1 MELKVLKIDA
11 AKHVLLHAYLF
22 WTQLLSYMVPAEN
35 RSLFVCICAL
45 LFNYYCT
52 VVIRVAKSS
61 QLLGKIIK
69 FSFVGLLLC
78 WVVLLTVVEKIESS
92 AAAKSSSNKAAC
104 RL

>member
-61 QLLGKIIK
+61 QLSAKII
-69 FSFVGLLLC
+69 FYFMISTGCSTGLFVGLFR
-78 WVVLLTVVEKIESS
+78 T
-92 AAAKSSSNKAAC
+92 
-104 RL
+104 R

>member
-22 WTQLLSYMVPAEN
+22 WTQLLSYIVPAEN

-45 LFNYYCT
+45 LFNYCT

-61 QLLGKIIK
+61 QLLVKII
-69 FSFVGLLLC
+69 FYFMISTGYSTGLF
-78 WVVLLTVVEKIESS
+78 I
-92 AAAKSSSNKAAC
+92 
-104 RL
+104 